1 MVLQSI
7 NIIHTIHIGDNSR
20 LLLSKRKISQRR
32 MSQKRKKKMM
42 ILKIQEPSKSNLSHL
57 FHSTFQLSQKKL
69 QSGPHQHQSHRELKS
84 SHMKPLSQRQRQNHK
99 ELKSSQS
106 RLQNL
111 NQNQNQKEFQLL
123 QQKPQ
128 PQLKSQSQKEFQ
140 LSQLK
145 LPRQHPRKMNQTESQ
160 SAQLQCRMTMV
171 LLIMATPTQ

>member
-1 MVLQSI
+1 M
-7 NIIHTIHIGDNSR
+7 
-20 LLLSKRKISQRR
+20 SQ
-32 MSQKRKKKMM
+32 SQKRRKKM
-42 ILKIQEPSKSNLSHL
+42 ILKIQEPSKSNLFHL

-69 QSGPHQHQSHRELKS
+69 QSGLLQHQSHRELKS
-84 SHMKPLSQRQRQNHK
+84 SHMKPLSQRQSQNHK

-128 PQLKSQSQKEFQ
+128 PQLKSQSQSQKEFQ

-171 LLIMATPTQ
+171 LLILATPTQ